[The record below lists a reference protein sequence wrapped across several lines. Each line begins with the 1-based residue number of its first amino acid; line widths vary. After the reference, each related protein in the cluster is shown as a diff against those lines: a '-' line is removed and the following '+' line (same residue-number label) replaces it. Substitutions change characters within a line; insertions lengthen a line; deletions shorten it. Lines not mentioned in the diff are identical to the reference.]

1 MEKRLHWKV
10 CGMRD
15 PDNIQA
21 LYKFQPDYMGL
32 IYYPESSRYL
42 LSDESFPLLP
52 YSQHTQKIGVFVNES
67 LERVSKLTEMYGL
80 SLVQLHGKESPEYC
94 EALSEQGTKVIK
106 AFSIGKEDFDFS
118 QLEAYEPFCAFF
130 LFDTKGKLPGGN
142 GYTFRWD
149 MLHDY
154 ESEVPFFLSGGI
166 GLDHLDR
173 LENLLEKGLNIH
185 GIDVNS
191 QFEKYP
197 AYKDMDKI
205 RELVKWIEHIRGNS

>member
-1 MEKRLHWKV
+1 
-10 CGMRD
+10 MRD
-15 PDNIQA
+15 PDNVQA
-21 LYKFQPDYMGL
+21 LYEYKPDYIGL
-32 IYYPESSRYL
+32 IYYPESPRCI
-42 LSDESFPLLP
+42 LSNESFPCIP
-52 YSQHTQKIGVFVNES
+52 HSHHTQKIGVFVNES
-67 LERVSKLTEMYGL
+67 PEWVNKQVERYGL

-94 EALSEQGTKVIK
+94 AELTDKGIKVIK

-118 QLEAYEPFCAFF
+118 QLEVYEPFCAFF

-149 MLHDY
+149 MLNDY
-154 ESEVPFFLSGGI
+154 GSEVPFFLSGGI
-166 GLDHLDR
+166 SLDDLDR

-205 RELVKWIEHIRGNS
+205 RELAAWIEIIYRNS